1 MTWGASG
8 LVVCFGSTR
17 ALDGVDLALEPGR
30 VHAVIGGDGSGK
42 STLLRVL
49 AGVQRV
55 DEGEVQRPPAGRVGF
70 VSAGGGVFPDL
81 TVDENVEFV
90 AQVYRLGSGWRE
102 RASALLTRA
111 GLAAFGDRLAG
122 KLSGGQHRKLA
133 GTMALL
139 PEPGLLVLDELTTG
153 LDPYSRLEISRLVTD
168 AAAAGT
174 AVVAATAYLDEAERA
189 GHVVLLHAGRVLA
202 AGSPQSVID
211 AIPGSVEDV
220 TEPDDPGRAWRRGR
234 CWRQW
239 RPDASRPAGDDP
251 AGADDAGGPRPR
263 LRLEDAAII
272 RELSVEDRLPR

>member
-1 MTWGASG
+1 VTWDASG
-8 LVVCFGSTR
+8 IVVSFGPVR
-17 ALDGVDLALEPGR
+17 ALDGVDLTVAPGR

-42 STLLRVL
+42 STLMRVL

-55 DEGEVQRPPAGRVGF
+55 DEGQVRRPSSGVVGF

-90 AQVYRLGSGWRE
+90 AQAYRLPVSWRN
-102 RASALLTRA
+102 RAAALLERA
-111 GLAAFGDRLAG
+111 GLTPFGDRLAG

-139 PEPGLLVLDELTTG
+139 PEPALLVLDELTTG
-153 LDPYSRLEISRLVTD
+153 LDPLSRLEISRLVTD

-174 AVVAATAYLDEAERA
+174 AVVTATAYLDEAERA
-189 GHVVLLHAGRVLA
+189 EHVVLLHQGRGLA
-202 AGSPQSVID
+202 AGSPQAVVA

-220 TEPDDPGRAWRRGR
+220 TEPDDPARAWRHGGR
-234 CWRQW
+234 WRQW
-239 RPDASRPAGDDP
+239 RPDG
-251 AGADDAGGPRPR
+251 AGAGRG

-272 RELSVEDRLPR
+272 RELAAEESSRP